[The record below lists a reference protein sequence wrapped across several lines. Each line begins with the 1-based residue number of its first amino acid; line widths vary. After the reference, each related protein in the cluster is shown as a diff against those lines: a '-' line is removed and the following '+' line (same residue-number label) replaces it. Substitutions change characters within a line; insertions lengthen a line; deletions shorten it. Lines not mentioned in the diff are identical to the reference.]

1 MNAFA
6 LQFAPVFIKDGKM
19 HENAAKY
26 AGSIAAPAPRTL
38 AHTRDVQYRGYH
50 RKDGLWDIEAE
61 LTDTK
66 TYELE
71 RFGRG
76 MLPAGEPVHG
86 MVIRLTVDDAMKI
99 TDVAV
104 GMPAT
109 PFPECHQAN
118 PPMQRLIG
126 CTLGR
131 GWRKAINEA
140 LGGTEGCAHLR
151 ELLFNMATVG
161 YQTIPLYRRHL
172 RNLAGLPAPVLKRP
186 PPHVGQCVA
195 WDFEGDVVKRVYP
208 QFAGW
213 KAQKD

>member
-1 MNAFA
+1 MNVFRFQFA
-6 LQFAPVFIKDGKM
+6 LDFNKDGTM
-19 HENAAKY
+19 QQNANKY
-26 AGSIAAPAPRTL
+26 ADSLAAPAPRTHV
-38 AHTRDVQYRGYH
+38 HTREVLYRGFH
-50 RKDGLWDIEAE
+50 REDGLWDIEAE

-66 TYELE
+66 TYAQEKS
-71 RFGRG
+71 GRG
-76 MLPAGEPVHG
+76 VMPAGQPVHG
-86 MVIRLTVDDAMKI
+86 MTIRLTVDDAMKI

-131 GWRKAINEA
+131 GWRKAIEHA

-172 RNLAGLPAPVLKRP
+172 RKLAGLPDPVLKRP

-195 WDFEGDVVKRVYP
+195 WDVNGAVVKRIWP

-213 KAQKD
+213 KPHKD

>member
-1 MNAFA
+1 M
-6 LQFAPVFIKDGKM
+6 
-19 HENAAKY
+19 
-26 AGSIAAPAPRTL
+26 T
-38 AHTRDVQYRGYH
+38 
-50 RKDGLWDIEAE
+50 
-61 LTDTK
+61 
-66 TYELE
+66 
-71 RFGRG
+71 
-76 MLPAGEPVHG
+76 
-86 MVIRLTVDDAMKI
+86 IRLTVDDAMKI

-131 GWRKAINEA
+131 GWRKAIEHA

-172 RNLAGLPAPVLKRP
+172 RKLAGLPDPVLKRP

-195 WDFEGDVVKRVYP
+195 WDFNGAGGEAHMAAICRVEAAQRLTGFKLSLYRTCHSGVSGNDRQKKAAARLGSGSLHP
-208 QFAGW
+208 GGAIAFRRDLGVAREELAPAQLGRGLARHEMDAVGAHFARH
-213 KAQKD
+213 QDCPDT